1 MDNKKINPLFT
12 KENVEKIVVP
22 DIVKVDLLS
31 ILEEKLQK
39 AGFYYRVAYR
49 VKAVD
54 SMVNKLIFKDY
65 RRKGT
70 ENEDKKMQDLIGI
83 RIMLYF
89 SDDLEICM
97 RLLDTLFVEPGKWET
112 TENNEYEF
120 KAMKV
125 NGIFKLPAYLSK
137 TIVNP
142 SLADSVDSTF
152 EVQVRTNSF
161 EGWHEIEHDLR
172 YKGSAFGIGNEAL
185 ARKMNSILAT
195 LELCDDSIVQLLE
208 DLGHQHYKD
217 KLWCDMIRCHYR
229 LKLDNTPMY
238 PEIEEILNSDTELA
252 KQFYRF
258 DRGKTIAQLWNNT
271 SDKGVQLNVNNIIR
285 IVNQIGPNDERL
297 KEVFAKRDR
306 AAHQETENS
315 GRRKR
320 FEPFKT
326 LGRYKVFQAQTYIE
340 TANLKTEDAFRKA
353 AGYIYSWVK
362 SRFNEVF
369 SDIPEQVAGY
379 SGSTPGYSVLVD
391 YDEEKCYF
399 KEYTTH
405 FDTRISSRIWIS
417 EAVVKKDE
425 KGLLFTV
432 LNEYAEP
439 KERYRDNENILFS
452 RPNFYGEIA
461 DNIGICDVVRLRES
475 VHHVDTENAAEMDS
489 LIANPDRKFPVIVFM
504 AVDKEW
510 TEKFDVDYFS
520 YLVGYYA
527 HIMFVEKAE
536 SEAFAHK
543 YGLHAGYEDSITV
556 FYPGEAPQTSYK
568 SDILETR
575 FEVIKL
581 EQKKYWNEF
590 GCRAYRRQLVSQI
603 REKNVAYGAGKET
616 KQ

>member
-1 MDNKKINPLFT
+1 MSNRKVNPLFT

-22 DIVKVDLLS
+22 EIVKVDLLS
-31 ILEEKLQK
+31 ILEEKLKK

-54 SMVNKLIFKDY
+54 SMVNKLIYKDY
-65 RRKGT
+65 QRPGT

-89 SDDLEICM
+89 SDDVDICM
-97 RLLDTLFVEPGKWET
+97 KLLDTLFVEPGKWET

-142 SLADSVDSTF
+142 ALSDYVDSTF

-217 KLWCDMIRCHYR
+217 KQWCDMIRCHYR
-229 LKLDNTPMY
+229 LKLDNTPLNH
-238 PEIEEILNSDTELA
+238 EIEDVFSSDTELA
-252 KQFYRF
+252 KIFYRF
-258 DRGKTIAQLWNNT
+258 DRGKAIAQLWNNT
-271 SDKGVQLNVNNIIR
+271 SDKGMQLNVNNIIR

-297 KEVFAKRDR
+297 RETFAKIDK
-306 AAHQETENS
+306 AQNQEGEY
-315 GRRKR
+315 GGKRKR

-326 LGRYKVFQAQTYIE
+326 LGTYKVFQAETYIE

-362 SRFNEVF
+362 SRFIEVF
-369 SDIPEQVAGY
+369 PDIADNVSSY
-379 SGSTPGYSVLVD
+379 SGIKPGYSVEVVYQED
-391 YDEEKCYF
+391 CCYF

-405 FDTRISSRIWIS
+405 FDTKESSRVWIS
-417 EAVVKKDE
+417 AAELKCNQ

-432 LNEYAEP
+432 SNEYAEP
-439 KERYRDNENILFS
+439 KERYRDNENVLFS

-461 DNIGICDVVRLRES
+461 DNIGICDVVRLREA
-475 VHHVDTENAAEMDS
+475 VNQVNASNMQEMDC
-489 LIANPDRKFPVIVFM
+489 LIGNPDRKFPVIVFM
-504 AVDKEW
+504 AKDTAW
-510 TEKFDVDYFS
+510 TEQFDVDYFS

-527 HIMFVEKAE
+527 HIMFVEE
-536 SEAFAHK
+536 SAAADFARR
-543 YGLHAGYEDSITV
+543 YGLLSGYEDSITV

-581 EQKKYWNEF
+581 EQKKYWNEL

-603 REKNVAYGAGKET
+603 REKNVAFEQKN
-616 KQ
+616 KS